1 MSRLQPW
8 WCWGGGAKQC
18 PHHLP
23 WDTSEGSAQN
33 DVMMGDRV
41 VDINVATVEDLET
54 LVGVGRAKAEAIVNT
69 RTSMV
74 EFRTVDDL
82 LLVPGIGRSLIEQNR
97 GVLVCSIPG
106 GASITRQTTSRRSL
120 RRTSHDTRHRVVEV
134 GRLDDTTQESRG
146 ESAFCASSQI
156 VKSVRSNHTD
166 QTHSAVGDQSVEVSA
181 AARGPHCKADIQSKD
196 DTLKECSD
204 KRNTIDDKKEKVT
217 NGILEEDN
225 SECCDCCIDNEEEEE
240 EEEEEAKVRGERDL
254 RADEVA
260 GMVSNEDENDDHDS
274 DDENENDGG
283 IVDVM
288 SSDDIATSTAPSQIR
303 HEVYPRNDCGCNED
317 LVGGTGGGG
326 LGTDTPHEDAPPDL
340 PLDIHAS
347 LSSSH
352 HLTDGEESSDE
363 EEAASVPVERGEGDD
378 EEEEEDEDVDEGH
391 MEEDGGGDLS
401 DDYMT
406 VDPPTSPYNDKK
418 QNKRKSEVCSDSKG
432 VCPVKKSCKAVE
444 HSGESSRRK
453 VCGLAAHKVSP
464 PPVGLKSW
472 LAKYQTWSPAQK
484 RYALDSLIDVCDLNE
499 VRHLH
504 QIILP
509 QFQRDFISLLPKEL
523 ALYVLSFLPPKDLLR
538 AAQTCKYWNILA
550 ADNLLWR
557 EKCHEAGIENHLV
570 VMDRRRRKGTSV
582 SHMSPY
588 KAAFMRQ
595 HRIEMNWRVAPLRP
609 PRVLKG
615 HDDHVITCLQF
626 NYNIIV
632 SGSDDNTLKVW
643 NATSGKCMRT
653 LTGHTGGVWSSQ
665 MSGNLIVSG
674 STDRMLRVWD
684 AETGECFHTLYGH
697 TSTVRCLHLHG
708 SRVVSGSRDAT
719 LRVWD
724 VNSGVCEHVL
734 VGHVAA
740 VRCVQYNGKLVVSG
754 AYDYMV
760 KVWNADRE
768 ECLHTLQGH
777 TNRVYSLQFDGVHVV
792 SGSLDTSIRVWDV
805 ETGQCRHTLMGH
817 QSLTS
822 GMELKNNILISGNA
836 DSTVKVWDIVT
847 GQCLQTLSGPHK
859 HRSAVTCLQFNNK
872 FVVTSSDD
880 GTVKLWDVRTGEFLR
895 NLVALDSGGSGGV
908 VWRIRASDT
917 KLVCAVGSRNGTEE
931 TKLLVLDFDVYDN
944 VK

>member
-1 MSRLQPW
+1 
-8 WCWGGGAKQC
+8 
-18 PHHLP
+18 
-23 WDTSEGSAQN
+23 
-33 DVMMGDRV
+33 MMGEQV

-74 EFRTVDDL
+74 EFGSVEDL
-82 LLVPGIGRSLIEQNR
+82 LAVPGIGRSLIEQNR
-97 GVLVCSIPG
+97 GCLVCRPPPPPG
-106 GASITRQTTSRRSL
+106 PGVTPLTRHAAARRSL
-120 RRTSHDTRHRVVEV
+120 RRTSHDTRARPDPPHEPQAEAAPTGGGRLPRGATREQAGEHSCPVRVPGV
-134 GRLDDTTQESRG
+134 GRRADPRPREESPQEGVEG
-146 ESAFCASSQI
+146 EG
-156 VKSVRSNHTD
+156 RSL
-166 QTHSAVGDQSVEVSA
+166 V
-181 AARGPHCKADIQSKD
+181 P
-196 DTLKECSD
+196 
-204 KRNTIDDKKEKVT
+204 
-217 NGILEEDN
+217 EEDG
-225 SECCDCCIDNEEEEE
+225 SDCCDCCGGSGAAGGQQEPSNTGPREASLDRDQDGEE
-240 EEEEEAKVRGERDL
+240 GL
-254 RADEVA
+254 
-260 GMVSNEDENDDHDS
+260 
-274 DDENENDGG
+274 GG
-283 IVDVM
+283 CVVQ
-288 SSDDIATSTAPSQIR
+288 P
-303 HEVYPRNDCGCNED
+303 PRRELHCGCSEA
-317 LVGGTGGGG
+317 LGGGGGSGG

-340 PLDIHAS
+340 PLQVPPPAP
-347 LSSSH
+347 SH
-352 HLTDGEESSDE
+352 TLTDGDSSSSSSSSSSSDGE
-363 EEAASVPVERGEGDD
+363 DHGEGQ
-378 EEEEEDEDVDEGH
+378 EEDENDDEDEEDEEGH
-391 MEEDGGGDLS
+391 MEEDGQEESDCCMTIDLPS
-401 DDYMT
+401 
-406 VDPPTSPYNDKK
+406 SPSADKK
-418 QNKRKSEVCSDSKG
+418 QVKRKSEPCSDSKG
-432 VCPVKKSCKAVE
+432 ACPVKKSCKAVE
-444 HSGESSRRK
+444 HSGENSRRK
-453 VCGLAAHKVSP
+453 VCGLGGHKVSP
-464 PPVGLKSW
+464 PPAGLKSW

-557 EKCHEAGIENHLV
+557 EKCREAGIEDHMV
-570 VMDRRRRKGTSV
+570 VMDRRRKKGTSM
-582 SHMSPY
+582 SHVSPY

-595 HRIEMNWRVAPLRP
+595 HRIEMNWRVANLRP

-626 NYNIIV
+626 SGDTIV

-643 NATSGKCMRT
+643 DATSGKCIRT
-653 LTGHTGGVWSSQ
+653 LTH
-665 MSGNLIVSG
+665 I
-674 STDRMLRVWD
+674 
-684 AETGECFHTLYGH
+684 LYGH

-708 SRVVSGSRDAT
+708 NKVVSGSRDAT

-724 VNSGVCEHVL
+724 VHSGACEHVL

-740 VRCVQYNGKLVVSG
+740 VRCVQYNGRLVVSG

-760 KVWNADRE
+760 KVWNAERE

-847 GQCLQTLSGPHK
+847 GRCLQTLSGPNK
-859 HRSAVTCLQFNNK
+859 HRSAVTCLQFNNM

-931 TKLLVLDFDVYDN
+931 TKLLVLDFDVCETL
-944 VK
+944 K

>member
-1 MSRLQPW
+1 
-8 WCWGGGAKQC
+8 
-18 PHHLP
+18 
-23 WDTSEGSAQN
+23 
-33 DVMMGDRV
+33 MMGDRV
-41 VDINVATVEDLET
+41 VDINVATVEDLEF
-54 LVGVGRAKAEAIVNT
+54 LVGVGRAKAEAIVTT
-69 RTSMV
+69 RNSMIDFRSV
-74 EFRTVDDL
+74 EDL

-97 GVLVCSIPG
+97 GLLVCSTQG
-106 GASITRQTTSRRSL
+106 GAPITRHSAPRRSL
-120 RRTSHDTRHRVVEV
+120 RRTSHDTR
-134 GRLDDTTQESRG
+134 QRG
-146 ESAFCASSQI
+146 ESGKPEETSLEAQGDTTNCASSQA
-156 VKSVRSNHTD
+156 VKPTRIYLRD
-166 QTHSAVGDQSVEVSA
+166 QSHSAAVDQLRAAEHSSA
-181 AARGPHCKADIQSKD
+181 TRSAQCKSDVRPKEEIR
-196 DTLKECSD
+196 KECSEERRED
-204 KRNTIDDKKEKVT
+204 ESDKKKEVSLSIPEGDT
-217 NGILEEDN
+217 
-225 SECCDCCIDNEEEEE
+225 SDCCECRIEDEEEEE
-240 EEEEEAKVRGERDL
+240 EEEDEGEVTVDVVPVMENNDEGEEH
-254 RADEVA
+254 ADIVKEYI
-260 GMVSNEDENDDHDS
+260 MSNDDLV
-274 DDENENDGG
+274 N
-283 IVDVM
+283 
-288 SSDDIATSTAPSQIR
+288 TAP
-303 HEVYPRNDCGCNED
+303 EVKVSTGDVYHSGGGRNERSCNGG
-317 LVGGTGGGG
+317 LVGGG
-326 LGTDTPHEDAPPDL
+326 LGTDTPHEDAPLDL
-340 PLDIHAS
+340 PLDIQALAS
-347 LSSSH
+347 H
-352 HLTDGEESSDE
+352 QLTDEESSEEEEVDGGDE
-363 EEAASVPVERGEGDD
+363 E
-378 EEEEEDEDVDEGH
+378 EEEEEDEEEGH
-391 MEEDGGGDLS
+391 MEEGGVEYDS
-401 DDYMT
+401 DDCMT
-406 VDPPTSPYNDKK
+406 VDPPTSPYADKK
-418 QNKRKSEVCSDSKG
+418 QSTTSFTSD
-432 VCPVKKSCKAVE
+432 
-444 HSGESSRRK
+444 HGETSRRK

-464 PPVGLKSW
+464 PPAGLKSW
-472 LAKYQTWSPAQK
+472 LAKYQSWSPAQK
-484 RYALDSLIDVCDLNE
+484 RHALDSLIDVCDLNE

-557 EKCHEAGIENHLV
+557 EKCREAGIDDHMI

-582 SHMSPY
+582 SHMSPF

-595 HRIEMNWRVAPLRP
+595 HRIEMNWRATPLRQ

-626 NYNIIV
+626 SGNTIV

-674 STDRMLRVWD
+674 STDRMLRVWN
-684 AETGECFHTLYGH
+684 AETGECRHTLYGH

-708 SRVVSGSRDAT
+708 NKVVSGSRDAT

-724 VNSGVCEHVL
+724 VDSGACEHVL

-740 VRCVQYNGKLVVSG
+740 VRCVQYNGRLVVSG

-777 TNRVYSLQFDGVHVV
+777 TNRVYSLQFDGIHVV

-847 GQCLQTLSGPHK
+847 GQCLQTLSGSNK

-895 NLVALDSGGSGGV
+895 NLVALESGGSGGV

-931 TKLLVLDFDVYDN
+931 TKLLVLDFDVYEN
-944 VK
+944 LK

>member
-1 MSRLQPW
+1 MEY
-8 WCWGGGAKQC
+8 G
-18 PHHLP
+18 
-23 WDTSEGSAQN
+23 
-33 DVMMGDRV
+33 VMMGDQV

-74 EFRTVDDL
+74 EFGSVEDL
-82 LLVPGIGRSLIEQNR
+82 LAVPGIGRSLIEQNR
-97 GVLVCSIPG
+97 VCLVCRPLS
-106 GASITRQTTSRRSL
+106 GAGTAPLTRHAAARRSL
-120 RRTSHDTRHRVVEV
+120 RRASHDTRPRPEPQHEPQAEGPVTG
-134 GRLDDTTQESRG
+134 GRLSRG
-146 ESAFCASSQI
+146 ATREQAGEHSCPTRLPGSGRRADPRPREDSPQEG
-156 VKSVRSNHTD
+156 VEGEGRSL
-166 QTHSAVGDQSVEVSA
+166 VPEEEG
-181 AARGPHCKADIQSKD
+181 
-196 DTLKECSD
+196 SD
-204 KRNTIDDKKEKVT
+204 
-217 NGILEEDN
+217 
-225 SECCDCCIDNEEEEE
+225 CCDCCGGGGAVGQQDPSNTGPGEEGEQEGEEGLGSCVGQP
-240 EEEEEAKVRGERDL
+240 VRREL
-254 RADEVA
+254 
-260 GMVSNEDENDDHDS
+260 H
-274 DDENENDGG
+274 
-283 IVDVM
+283 
-288 SSDDIATSTAPSQIR
+288 
-303 HEVYPRNDCGCNED
+303 CGCSEA
-317 LVGGTGGGG
+317 LSGGGGGGGGGVGGSGGGSGG
-326 LGTDTPHEDAPPDL
+326 LGTDTPHEDTPPRTCPSRCL
-340 PLDIHAS
+340 PY
-347 LSSSH
+347 SSSSSS
-352 HLTDGEESSDE
+352 DGEE
-363 EEAASVPVERGEGDD
+363 PGEGQD
-378 EEEEEDEDVDEGH
+378 EDNEDEEDEEDEEGH
-391 MEEDGGGDLS
+391 MDEDGLEEES
-401 DDYMT
+401 DHCMT
-406 VDPPTSPYNDKK
+406 VDLPCSPSGDKK
-418 QNKRKSEVCSDSKG
+418 QIKRKSEVCSDSKG

-444 HSGESSRRK
+444 HRWWENSRRK
-453 VCGLAAHKVSP
+453 VSGLAGHKVSP
-464 PPVGLKSW
+464 PPAGLKSW

-557 EKCHEAGIENHLV
+557 EKCREAGIEDHMV
-570 VMDRRRRKGTSV
+570 VMDRRRRKGTSM
-582 SHMSPY
+582 SHVSPY
-588 KAAFMRQ
+588 KTAFMRQ
-595 HRIEMNWRVAPLRP
+595 HKIEMNWRMASLRP

-626 NYNIIV
+626 SGNTIV

-684 AETGECFHTLYGH
+684 ADTGECYHILYGH

-708 SRVVSGSRDAT
+708 NKVVSGSRDAT

-724 VNSGVCEHVL
+724 VRTGACERVL

-740 VRCVQYNGKLVVSG
+740 VRCVQYNGRLVVSG

-760 KVWNADRE
+760 KVWNAERQ

-847 GQCLQTLSGPHK
+847 GRCLQTLSGPNK
-859 HRSAVTCLQFNNK
+859 HRSAVTCLQFNNM

-895 NLVALDSGGSGGV
+895 NLVALESGGSGGV

>member
-1 MSRLQPW
+1 
-8 WCWGGGAKQC
+8 
-18 PHHLP
+18 
-23 WDTSEGSAQN
+23 
-33 DVMMGDRV
+33 MMGDRV

-54 LVGVGRAKAEAIVNT
+54 LVGVGRAKAEAIVTIRN
-69 RTSMV
+69 SVV
-74 EFRTVDDL
+74 EFRSVDDL
-82 LLVPGIGRSLIEQNR
+82 LLVPGIGRNLIEQNR
-97 GVLVCSIPG
+97 GLLVCSIPG
-106 GASITRQTTSRRSL
+106 GAPYTRNTASRRSL
-120 RRTSHDTRHRVVEV
+120 RRTSLDIRHREV
-134 GRLDDTTQESRG
+134 GKSEETAPEAQGD
-146 ESAFCASSQI
+146 SANCASSQVLKPNRI
-156 VKSVRSNHTD
+156 SLR
-166 QTHSAVGDQSVEVSA
+166 DQSHSGAVDQLRIAEHSNTSRSAQCKSDLRSKEEVKKQCNEE
-181 AARGPHCKADIQSKD
+181 RREDEG
-196 DTLKECSD
+196 D
-204 KRNTIDDKKEKVT
+204 KRKEKVT
-217 NGILEEDN
+217 LSVPEEDR
-225 SECCDCCIDNEEEEE
+225 SDCCECCLDEDEEGEEKEGEGTSVDGIPVMENNEQGDEEEEE
-240 EEEEEAKVRGERDL
+240 ENGDIVEEA
-254 RADEVA
+254 
-260 GMVSNEDENDDHDS
+260 
-274 DDENENDGG
+274 
-283 IVDVM
+283 IM
-288 SSDDIATSTAPSQIR
+288 SSDDLVNTAPEMKISTG
-303 HEVYPRNDCGCNED
+303 EVYHSVGCGRNERSCNSGLMGGC
-317 LVGGTGGGG
+317 

-340 PLDIHAS
+340 PLDIPA
-347 LSSSH
+347 LSSH
-352 HLTDGEESSDE
+352 QLTDGDNSSE
-363 EEAASVPVERGEGDD
+363 EEVDGGDVEE
-378 EEEEEDEDVDEGH
+378 EEEEEDEEEGH
-391 MEEDGGGDLS
+391 MEEDGVEDIL
-401 DDYMT
+401 DDCMT
-406 VDPPTSPYNDKK
+406 VDPPTSLCTDKK
-418 QNKRKSEVCSDSKG
+418 QEETATLEQSMLHHTEKDICQLPQIKRKSEVCSDSKG

-464 PPVGLKSW
+464 PPAGLKSW

-523 ALYVLSFLPPKDLLR
+523 ALYVLSFLPPKDLLK

-557 EKCHEAGIENHLV
+557 EKCREAGIDDHMI

-582 SHMSPY
+582 SHMSPF

-595 HRIEMNWRVAPLRP
+595 HRIEMNWRAAPLRP

-626 NYNIIV
+626 SGNTIV

-674 STDRMLRVWD
+674 STDRMLRVWN

-708 SRVVSGSRDAT
+708 SKVVSGSRDAT

-724 VNSGVCEHVL
+724 VHSGACEHVL

-740 VRCVQYNGKLVVSG
+740 VRCVQYNGRLVVSG

-777 TNRVYSLQFDGVHVV
+777 TNRVYSLQFDGIHVV

-847 GQCLQTLSGPHK
+847 GQCLQTLSGPNK

-895 NLVALDSGGSGGV
+895 NLVALESGGSGGV

-931 TKLLVLDFDVYDN
+931 TKLLVLDFDVYEN
-944 VK
+944 AK

>member
-1 MSRLQPW
+1 
-8 WCWGGGAKQC
+8 
-18 PHHLP
+18 
-23 WDTSEGSAQN
+23 
-33 DVMMGDRV
+33 MMGDRV

-54 LVGVGRAKAEAIVNT
+54 LVGVGRAKAEAIVTT
-69 RTSMV
+69 RNSMV
-74 EFRTVDDL
+74 EFRSVDDL

-97 GVLVCSIPG
+97 GLLVCSIPG
-106 GASITRQTTSRRSL
+106 GAPVTRHSAPRRSL
-120 RRTSHDTRHRVVEV
+120 RRTSHDHR
-134 GRLDDTTQESRG
+134 QRG
-146 ESAFCASSQI
+146 ECVKSEESSHEVQGDNTNCASSQA
-156 VKSVRSNHTD
+156 VKPTRINLRDLNLSATLDQFRAAEHT
-166 QTHSAVGDQSVEVSA
+166 SATRCVQ
-181 AARGPHCKADIQSKD
+181 CKND
-196 DTLKECSD
+196 LRPKEELRKEYDEERREGEND
-204 KRNTIDDKKEKVT
+204 KREVALSISGDTSDCC
-217 NGILEEDN
+217 
-225 SECCDCCIDNEEEEE
+225 ECCLEDEEEEE
-240 EEEEEAKVRGERDL
+240 KEEDDGEVSVDVVPVIQNNDGERNGDI
-254 RADEVA
+254 V
-260 GMVSNEDENDDHDS
+260 EDIMNS
-274 DDENENDGG
+274 DDLVNTAPEVKVSTSDVYHSGGGRSEHSCNGG
-283 IVDVM
+283 IV
-288 SSDDIATSTAPSQIR
+288 
-303 HEVYPRNDCGCNED
+303 
-317 LVGGTGGGG
+317 GG

-340 PLDIHAS
+340 PLDIQV
-347 LSSSH
+347 LSSH
-352 HLTDGEESSDE
+352 QLTDGDDSSE
-363 EEAASVPVERGEGDD
+363 EEVDGGGD
-378 EEEEEDEDVDEGH
+378 EEEEEDDEEEGH
-391 MEEDGGGDLS
+391 MEEDGVEYDS
-401 DDYMT
+401 DDCMT
-406 VDPPTSPYNDKK
+406 VDPPTSPYTDKK
-418 QNKRKSEVCSDSKG
+418 QIKRKSEVCSDSKG

-484 RYALDSLIDVCDLNE
+484 RHALDSLIDVCDLNE

-557 EKCHEAGIENHLV
+557 EKCREAGIDDHMI
-570 VMDRRRRKGTSV
+570 VMDRRRRRGTSV
-582 SHMSPY
+582 SHMSPF

-595 HRIEMNWRVAPLRP
+595 HRIEMNWRATPLRP

-626 NYNIIV
+626 SGNTIV

-684 AETGECFHTLYGH
+684 AETGECHHTLYGH

-708 SRVVSGSRDAT
+708 SKVVSGSRDAT

-724 VNSGVCEHVL
+724 VNSGACEHVL

-740 VRCVQYNGKLVVSG
+740 VRCVQYNGRLVVSG

-777 TNRVYSLQFDGVHVV
+777 TNRVYSLQFDGIHVV

-847 GQCLQTLSGPHK
+847 GQCLQTLSGPNK

-895 NLVALDSGGSGGV
+895 NLVALESGGSGGV

-931 TKLLVLDFDVYDN
+931 TKLLVLDFDVYEN
-944 VK
+944 LK

>member
-1 MSRLQPW
+1 
-8 WCWGGGAKQC
+8 
-18 PHHLP
+18 
-23 WDTSEGSAQN
+23 
-33 DVMMGDRV
+33 MMGDRV

-54 LVGVGRAKAEAIVNT
+54 LVGVGRAKAEAIVTT
-69 RTSMV
+69 RNSMV
-74 EFRTVDDL
+74 EFRSVDDL

-97 GVLVCSIPG
+97 GLLVCSIPG
-106 GASITRQTTSRRSL
+106 GAPVTRHSAPRRSL
-120 RRTSHDTRHRVVEV
+120 RRTSHDHR
-134 GRLDDTTQESRG
+134 QRG
-146 ESAFCASSQI
+146 ECVKSEESSHEVQGDNTNCASSQA
-156 VKSVRSNHTD
+156 VKPTRINLRDLNLSATLDQFRAAEHT
-166 QTHSAVGDQSVEVSA
+166 SATRCVQ
-181 AARGPHCKADIQSKD
+181 CKND
-196 DTLKECSD
+196 LRPKEELRKEYDEERREGEND
-204 KRNTIDDKKEKVT
+204 KREVALSISGDTSDCC
-217 NGILEEDN
+217 
-225 SECCDCCIDNEEEEE
+225 ECCLE
-240 EEEEEAKVRGERDL
+240 
-254 RADEVA
+254 
-260 GMVSNEDENDDHDS
+260 
-274 DDENENDGG
+274 
-283 IVDVM
+283 
-288 SSDDIATSTAPSQIR
+288 
-303 HEVYPRNDCGCNED
+303 
-317 LVGGTGGGG
+317 
-326 LGTDTPHEDAPPDL
+326 
-340 PLDIHAS
+340 
-347 LSSSH
+347 
-352 HLTDGEESSDE
+352 
-363 EEAASVPVERGEGDD
+363 D
-378 EEEEEDEDVDEGH
+378 EEEEEK
-391 MEEDGGGDLS
+391 EEDDGEVSVDVVPVIQNNDGERNGDIVEDIMNS
-401 DDYMT
+401 DDLVNT
-406 VDPPTSPYNDKK
+406 APEVKI
-418 QNKRKSEVCSDSKG
+418 KRKSEVCSDSKG

-484 RYALDSLIDVCDLNE
+484 RHALDSLIDVCDLNE

-557 EKCHEAGIENHLV
+557 EKCREAGIDDHMI
-570 VMDRRRRKGTSV
+570 VMDRRRRRGTSV
-582 SHMSPY
+582 SHMSPF

-595 HRIEMNWRVAPLRP
+595 HRIEMNWRATPLRP

-626 NYNIIV
+626 SGNTIV

-684 AETGECFHTLYGH
+684 AETGECHHTLYGH

-708 SRVVSGSRDAT
+708 SKVVSGSRDAT

-724 VNSGVCEHVL
+724 VNSGACEHVL

-740 VRCVQYNGKLVVSG
+740 VRCVQYNGRLVVSG

-777 TNRVYSLQFDGVHVV
+777 TNRVYSLQFDGIHVV

-847 GQCLQTLSGPHK
+847 GQCLQTLSGPNK

-895 NLVALDSGGSGGV
+895 NLVALESGGSGGV

-931 TKLLVLDFDVYDN
+931 TKLLVLDFDVYEN
-944 VK
+944 LK